1 MQQNL
6 TMDQI
11 FMELQQEAIAKE
23 MLMNQHYQQA
33 VEGQMAHEW
42 NQDFVQNELLRSKE
56 GMMDEA
62 FEKAKE
68 AVEKENEVG
77 KEATDGLISL
87 MMSDPDPKFKN
98 SKFLDFLKQVNTGH
112 YEITD
117 SNELIV
123 HPEKANLQVS
133 VVSNLIIRTKTG
145 YSRRPLK
152 SL

>member
-1 MQQNL
+1 MHQNL
-6 TMDQI
+6 AMEQV
-11 FMELQQEAIAKE
+11 FMEMQQEAMAKE
-23 MLMNQHYQQA
+23 MLMGQQYQQA
-33 VEGQMAHEW
+33 LEGQMAHDW

-62 FEKAKE
+62 FQKAQE
-68 AVEKENEVG
+68 SVEKEAEVG

-133 VVSNLIIRTKTG
+133 VVRLCLGRIKTRSSPRP
-145 YSRRPLK
+145 SR